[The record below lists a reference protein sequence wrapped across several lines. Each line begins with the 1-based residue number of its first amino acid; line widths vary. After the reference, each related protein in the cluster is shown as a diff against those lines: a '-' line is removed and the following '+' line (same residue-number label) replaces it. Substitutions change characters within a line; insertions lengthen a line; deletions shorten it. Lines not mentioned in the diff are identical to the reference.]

1 MSCTRQQYVD
11 MAKRYVGY
19 NESDG
24 SWLVLR
30 DAYDKALTET
40 DVIKRWGTRNLKFAK
55 NWHWCAMFCG
65 SIAYF
70 AGCTDVVPF
79 EMSVWSLQQ
88 FAKKGLNGSK
98 WIPYNQGNKNTVNIG
113 DLVVYDWSGGHSD
126 TDHVGIVASV
136 SNSGFTTI
144 EGNSGGTGS
153 GDNYKGKVVTRN
165 VNWGASTLTG
175 FIHCNFAQTS
185 VTPKEHTEAELKKV
199 VQEVLDGKW
208 GNGVDRKNRL
218 TNAGYN
224 YAVVQAMVN
233 EAVKNKNNTPK
244 VEYETYTVVKGDTMH
259 KIAQKYGLTLQKL
272 IEMNPQI
279 ANPSLIYVGN
289 KINVKVKQAVAEQP
303 KEHKIVKGDSFESIA
318 KKYNISVSK
327 LAELNV
333 GITLKVR

>member
-40 DVIKRWGTRNLKFAK
+40 DVIKRWGTRNLKFAT

-88 FAKKGLNGSK
+88 FAKKGLNGAK

-113 DLVVYDWSGGHSD
+113 DLVVYDWSYGHSD

-136 SNSGFTTI
+136 NDSGFSTV

-153 GDNYKGKVVTRN
+153 GDNYLGRVVTRN

-175 FIHCNFAQTS
+175 FIHCNFAQTN

-218 TNAGYN
+218 TQAGYN
-224 YAVVQAMVN
+224 YDVVQAMVN

-244 VEYETYTVVKGDTMH
+244 VEYETYTVVKGDTMY